1 MRGEM
6 SRTKWNCD
14 RTETNRHSVSF
25 GFLIP
30 KGEHTMTKFTKITAI
45 AAPAIMALAVA
56 SPSEAKILLMGDG
69 GWEVSFDGLVNSFYS
84 FQTTEQLSAND
95 TATNATHTGVDAD
108 GQDTSR
114 VLVGLLPSVWGMNI
128 KAPTTNGLDMSARLG
143 LYPSNQNARRKNT
156 GGLGFGGGQG
166 GAQMDVREIFMAVE
180 SEFGKIL
187 VGRTLSLYQGKNI
200 LSDMTLFG
208 VGWNAGDGAGGGTTL
223 GRIGAGYVYPNF
235 NNAIRYTTP
244 SLNGFTGEVGI
255 FDPSTI
261 GGNAAVT
268 KTPTPRLEAEIAYA
282 GNLGGLSVS
291 AWVNGMWQEAQ
302 RTAAELNTACLLA
315 VNGAMPAAGTTCT
328 VNTTIDVGGGAFG
341 MTLGY
346 GGLTLHGSGY
356 VGKGLGMAVML
367 DNDATDAKGQTRPHH
382 GYYVQ
387 GTYAFGQGTSIG
399 ASYGES
405 GADET
410 STDLLQRATTTVGQ
424 ESVSLLDFM
433 IWHDINKNLR
443 VVAEYGIQEVE
454 WHDGVEQDSDIVS
467 VGGFFFW

>member
-1 MRGEM
+1 
-6 SRTKWNCD
+6 
-14 RTETNRHSVSF
+14 
-25 GFLIP
+25 
-30 KGEHTMTKFTKITAI
+30 MTKFTKITAI

-95 TATNATHTGVDAD
+95 TATNTTHTGVDAD

-128 KAPTTNGLDMSARLG
+128 KAPTTNGLDMSARIG
-143 LYPSNQNARRKNT
+143 LYPSNQNNRRKNT
-156 GGLGFGGGQG
+156 ANAASGGQN
-166 GAQMDVREIFMAVE
+166 GANLDLREIFMAVDG
-180 SEFGKIL
+180 SFGKVL

-208 VGWNAGDGAGGGTTL
+208 VGWAAGDGAGGGTTL

-244 SLNGFTGEVGI
+244 SFNGLSAEVGI

-268 KTPTPRLEAEIAYA
+268 KTPTPRVEAEIAYA
-282 GNLGGLSVS
+282 GNVGDLSVS

-302 RTAAELNTACLLA
+302 RTAAELTTACSLA
-315 VNGAMPAAGTTCT
+315 VNGGVAANAGTCT

-367 DNDATDAKGQTRPHH
+367 DNDALDAKGQTRPHH

-454 WHDGVEQDSDIVS
+454 WHDNVDQDSDIVS

>member
-1 MRGEM
+1 
-6 SRTKWNCD
+6 
-14 RTETNRHSVSF
+14 
-25 GFLIP
+25 
-30 KGEHTMTKFTKITAI
+30 MTKFTKITAI

-95 TATNATHTGVDAD
+95 TATNTTHTGVDAD

-180 SEFGKIL
+180 SEFGKVL

-328 VNTTIDVGGGAFG
+328 VDTTIDVGGGAFG

-410 STDLLQRATTTVGQ
+410 STDLLQRTTTTVGQ
-424 ESVSLLDFM
+424 DSVSLLDFM
-433 IWHDINKNLR
+433 VWHDINANLR

-454 WHDGVEQDSDIVS
+454 WHDGVDQDSDIVS

>member
-1 MRGEM
+1 
-6 SRTKWNCD
+6 
-14 RTETNRHSVSF
+14 
-25 GFLIP
+25 
-30 KGEHTMTKFTKITAI
+30 MTKFTKITAI

-84 FQTTEQLSAND
+84 FMTTEELGAADS
-95 TATNATHTGVDAD
+95 ATNATHAGQDAGDAQLD

-114 VLVGLLPSVWGMNI
+114 VVVGLLPSVWGMNI
-128 KAPTTNGLDMSARLG
+128 KAPTTNGLDMSARIG
-143 LYPSNQNARRKNT
+143 LYPSNQNNRRKNT
-156 GGLGFGGGQG
+156 ANAASGGQN
-166 GAQMDVREIFMAVE
+166 GANLDVREIFMAVDG
-180 SEFGKIL
+180 SFGKVL

-208 VGWNAGDGAGGGTTL
+208 VGWNAGDGAAGGTTL

-244 SLNGFTGEVGI
+244 SFNGLSAEVGI

-261 GGNAAVT
+261 GGAAAVT
-268 KTPTPRLEAEIAYA
+268 KTPTPRVEAEIAYA
-282 GNLGGLSVS
+282 GNVGDLSVS

-356 VGKGLGMAVML
+356 AGKGLGMAGML
-367 DNDATDAKGQTRPHH
+367 DNDALDAKGQSRPHH

-410 STDLLQRATTTVGQ
+410 STDLLQRATTTVQ
-424 ESVSLLDFM
+424 QDSVSLLDFM
-433 IWHDINKNLR
+433 VWHDINKNLR
-443 VVAEYGIQEVE
+443 IVAEYGMQEVE
-454 WHDGVEQDSDIVS
+454 WHDGVDQDSDIVS